1 MEHHCPK
8 CGREQ
13 PHDQLCYFC
22 REQERLA
29 KAIALT
35 DEEMK
40 EKADNL
46 KRHVKRLDAFEEPET
61 YDFASL
67 FYVLGRTDEELQ
79 RAAL

>member
-40 EKADNL
+40 EKADKYKISRRYTDCREML
-46 KRHVKRLDAFEEPET
+46 RALPEIDAVSVWIYEN
-61 YDFASL
+61 
-67 FYVLGRTDEELQ
+67 R
-79 RAAL
+79 

>member
-13 PHDQLCYFC
+13 ALDQLCYFC

-61 YDFASL
+61 HDFASL
-67 FYVLGRTDEELQ
+67 FYV
-79 RAAL
+79 